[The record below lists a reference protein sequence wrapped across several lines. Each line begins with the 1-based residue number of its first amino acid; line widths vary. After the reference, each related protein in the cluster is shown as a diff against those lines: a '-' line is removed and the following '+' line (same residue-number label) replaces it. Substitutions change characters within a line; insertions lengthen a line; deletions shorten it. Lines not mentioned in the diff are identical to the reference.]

1 MKICKRIRKNFRKR
15 LAALIAAGMMTLSL
29 GTVDAADVVN
39 ISLDETIQ
47 RAFENNRTIKESVAE
62 REGAYWSLSEARRQ
76 GNPQV
81 TWSWSGARVGGMY
94 YDSSGIRRAFTNTGS
109 ISMPIYRGGQLREG
123 RKAARYALSSAD
135 LSLEDTMQTVRLQS
149 TIYYFNVLQYR
160 NLIEVYEEEVLTLQ
174 EHLRNV
180 NAQFRVGTVAKVDVL
195 ESQVEL
201 ANAMQNLVNVQNTY
215 DVAVATLNNYIGLP
229 ADTVIRPQDTLTYR
243 KYDLNLGDCTSYAL
257 ENRADAA
264 VADYAVKQAES
275 AKRSAKSGW
284 YPSVNAGISKE
295 IDTENMFGHKTNDQ
309 WSIGVSASWNI
320 FDGGITRAQVNQAD
334 AALVRAKEVA
344 AQTREQVQLDVQS
357 AFLDLRAAERN
368 IGTTQAAVILGE
380 ENYKISQV
388 RYAAGVGTNLDV
400 MDASRKLTEARS
412 NYFTALY
419 NYNTAKASLDRYMGV
434 PVTIDIV
441 RYIESEKAGDTAAKS
456 REEAALTSEAAEVPE
471 TGEVAPV
478 VLIDFENAAP
488 LPSESVEQDMF
499 NQGQVQNSNAN
510 QPQGTTPA
518 PFTAPPQENPAPNAN
533 PPQGMTPEPFTAPPQ
548 GNPAP
553 NPNQPQGTETTSNQ
567 TPNS

>member
-1 MKICKRIRKNFRKR
+1 
-15 LAALIAAGMMTLSL
+15 
-29 GTVDAADVVN
+29 
-39 ISLDETIQ
+39 
-47 RAFENNRTIKESVAE
+47 
-62 REGAYWSLSEARRQ
+62 
-76 GNPQV
+76 
-81 TWSWSGARVGGMY
+81 
-94 YDSSGIRRAFTNTGS
+94 
-109 ISMPIYRGGQLREG
+109 
-123 RKAARYALSSAD
+123 
-135 LSLEDTMQTVRLQS
+135 MQTVRLQS
-149 TIYYFNVLQYR
+149 TIYYFNVLQNR

-180 NAQFRVGTVAKVDVL
+180 NAQLRAGTVAKVDVL

-201 ANAMQNLVNVQNTY
+201 ANAQQTLVNYQNRY
-215 DVAVATLNNYIGLP
+215 DVSVAELNNYIGLP
-229 ADTVIRPQDTLTYR
+229 ADTIIRPQDTLTYK
-243 KYDLNLGDCTSYAL
+243 KYDVKLSDCTTYAL

-264 VADYAVKQAES
+264 MADYAVKQAES
-275 AKRSAKSGW
+275 NKRAAKAGW
-284 YPSVNAGISKE
+284 RPSVSASISKGHTNENFVSSKITDQWAAGI
-295 IDTENMFGHKTNDQ
+295 T
-309 WSIGVSASWNI
+309 ASWNI
-320 FDGGITRAQVNQAD
+320 FDGGITQAQVNEAD
-334 AALVRAKEVA
+334 AALIRAQEIA
-344 AQTREQVQLDVQS
+344 AQTREQIQLDVQS

-368 IGTTQAAVILGE
+368 IGTTQAAVVLGE
-380 ENYKISQV
+380 ENYKIAQV

-499 NQGQVQNSNAN
+499 NQGQVQNPNAN

-548 GNPAP
+548 ENPAP
-553 NPNQPQGTETTSNQ
+553 NANQPQGTETI
-567 TPNS
+567 PNS